1 MAVKTDAEVIIGG
14 KVYTLC
20 GYESE
25 EYLQK
30 VASYINNKLAEYNSM
45 EGFRRASLDMQNV
58 LIQINLADDYFKAKG
73 RIAALEEE
81 LEAKDKEVYDL
92 KHELVTTQM
101 KMENLDKGLKS
112 AKDDIAAKDKKIVQL
127 ETQLKHK

>member
-30 VASYINNKLAEYNSM
+30 VASYINGKLNEYNSM
-45 EGFRRASLDMQNV
+45 DGFRRAPIDMQNV
-58 LIQINLADDYFKAKG
+58 LMQINLADDYFKVKKQ
-73 RIAALEEE
+73 IASMEEE
-81 LEAKDKEVYDL
+81 MEAKEKELYDL
-92 KHELVTTQM
+92 KHELVTTQI
-101 KMENLDKGLKS
+101 KMENLDKNLKI
-112 AKDDIAAKDKKIVQL
+112 AKEELSEKDKKIVQL

>member
-25 EYLQK
+25 EYLQR
-30 VASYINNKLAEYNSM
+30 VASYINGKINEFNSM
-45 EGFRRASLDMQNV
+45 DGFRRAPIDMQNV
-58 LIQINLADDYFKAKG
+58 LMQINLADDYFKIKKQMAS
-73 RIAALEEE
+73 LQEDM
-81 LEAKDKEVYDL
+81 EAKEKELYDI
-92 KHELVTTQM
+92 KHELVTTQI
-101 KMENLDKGLKS
+101 KMDNLDKGLKS
-112 AKDDIAAKDKKIVQL
+112 AKEELSEKDKRIVQL

>member
-30 VASYINNKLAEYNSM
+30 VASYINNKLNEYNEM
-45 EGFRRASLDMQNV
+45 DGFRRAPQDLQNV
-58 LIQINLADDYFKAKG
+58 LIQINLADDYFKVKKQ
-73 RIAALEEE
+73 IATMEEE
-81 LEAKDKEVYDL
+81 LEAKEKELYDL
-92 KHELVTTQM
+92 KHELVTTQI
-101 KMENLDKGLKS
+101 KMENLDKNLKA
-112 AKDDIAAKDKKIVQL
+112 AKEDISQKDKKLVQL

>member
-30 VASYINNKLAEYNSM
+30 VASYINGKLNEFNSM
-45 EGFRRASLDMQNV
+45 EGFRRAPIDMQNV
-58 LIQINLADDYFKAKG
+58 LVQINLADDYFKVKKQ
-73 RIAALEEE
+73 IASMEEDM
-81 LEAKDKEVYDL
+81 EAKEKELYDL
-92 KHELVTTQM
+92 KHELVTTQI
-101 KMENLDKGLKS
+101 KMENLDKNLKN
-112 AKDDIAAKDKKIVQL
+112 AKEELSEKDKKIVQL